1 MRIASKT
8 YTFGSENVYVSS
20 VKRIRLGHKTY
31 TFWIWELYLSRGEA
45 FGRRKT
51 QLTLPPYKVS
61 DGRKDNLLETP

>member
-1 MRIASKT
+1 
-8 YTFGSENVYVSS
+8 

-31 TFWIWELYLSRGEA
+31 TFWSWRLYLSRGEA